1 MMEKRPIL
9 LIDAIINL
17 VLGILLV
24 SFLPDVVSFLGVP
37 MVQEPFYATILGSVL
52 FGIGI
57 ALLIEYFREGSGL
70 VGLGLGG
77 AISINL
83 CGGFVLGTLL
93 IRNRLNIPSHG
104 RLFLWFLVLLLV
116 GISLLECTMCF
127 RKAEIIDTDKKDV
140 EK

>member
-1 MMEKRPIL
+1 MMGRRTIL

-24 SFLPDVVSFLGVP
+24 SFLPGVVKFLGVP
-37 MVQEPFYATILGSVL
+37 MVAQPFYARILGSVL

-57 ALLIEYFREGSGL
+57 ALLIEYFRSRSGL

-83 CGGFVLGTLL
+83 CGGFLLGCLL
-93 IRNRLNIPSHG
+93 VRNQLSIPVHG
-104 RLFLWFLVLLLV
+104 QFFLWFLVLLLV
-116 GISLLECTMCF
+116 SISLLEFIVCF
-127 RKAEIIDTDKKDV
+127 TENRAVETD
-140 EK
+140 EKSTLE